1 MSQRLQLPDIPEAEP
16 SRVRIAYLFRAL
28 PGMAYRSYAGNDG
41 TRCVPYYWPLG
52 MARALTS
59 SRRSFIVLSDVG
71 VLGTSLTL

>member
-41 TRCVPYYWPLG
+41 TRC
-52 MARALTS
+52 
-59 SRRSFIVLSDVG
+59 
-71 VLGTSLTL
+71 SLLLAFGHGESLDQFAAVVHRFV